1 MRPLATLLLLATTA
15 AADTCTAKQYAAGQC
30 MKLVVME
37 EKAKSQGA
45 VCLVR
50 SSLAL
55 PLTVIPLSPH
65 DASPRCAAGRE
76 PRRVLLASGHQ

>member
-1 MRPLATLLLLATTA
+1 MPLATLLLLATTT

-50 SSLAL
+50 SLAL
-55 PLTVIPLSPH
+55 PLTPLSPLMM
-65 DASPRCAAGRE
+65 PRCAAGRE